1 MRYLYERPDTE
12 IVIIVQED
20 CFLQSGGN
28 GSSES
33 VSYDED
39 PFAGGGN

>member
-1 MRYLYERPDTE
+1 MKLLYERPDTE
-12 IVIIVQED
+12 LLALVQEEA
-20 CFLQSGGN
+20 FLQSGEN

-33 VSYDED
+33 VGYDDD

>member
-1 MRYLYERPDTE
+1 MKFLYERPDTE
-12 IVIIVQED
+12 VVTIVQED
-20 CFLQSGGN
+20 RFLQSGGN

-33 VSYDED
+33 VNYDDD

>member
-1 MRYLYERPDTE
+1 MKLFYERPDTK
-12 IVIIVQED
+12 VVTIVQED
-20 CFLQSGGN
+20 CFLQSGEY

-33 VSYDED
+33 VGYDDD

>member
-1 MRYLYERPDTE
+1 MKLLYERPDTK
-12 IVIIVQED
+12 VVTIVQED
-20 CFLQSGGN
+20 RFLQSGEY

-33 VSYDED
+33 VGYDDD